1 MTGQFPGPLI
11 QANKGDTIIVNV
23 LNSIAN
29 WSTTIHWHGI
39 LQQNSSYMDGVAG
52 YFSSFSQLTLV

>member
-23 LNSIAN
+23 VNSIAN
-29 WSTTIHWHGI
+29 RSTAVHWHGI
-39 LQQNSSYMDGVAG
+39 LQQNNSYMDGVAG
-52 YFSSFSQLTLV
+52 YVSQRSCLL